1 MDIATIISTAFA
13 VVAAVAAGVVA
24 IQYSTVA
31 TLRATAEDL
40 RGRVGDL
47 EAERDRLA
55 SEVGTLKADRD
66 ALGRQM
72 RGDEYWTKV
81 TQELS
86 KHGVDAERHWSS
98 EVALLRDMQGLMR
111 HIDTLLTQMLVKW
124 PERDR

>member
-1 MDIATIISTAFA
+1 MDVATIISTAFG

-24 IQYSTVA
+24 IQYSTLA

-47 EAERDRLA
+47 ESERDRLA
-55 SEVGTLKADRD
+55 SQVGILTADRD

-72 RGDEYWTKV
+72 RGDEQWVRITTQLTKHNEQADSHWV
-81 TQELS
+81 REL
-86 KHGVDAERHWSS
+86 E
-98 EVALLRDMQGLMR
+98 LLRDMQALMR
-111 HIDTLLTQMLVKW
+111 HIDAVLTQIIVKM